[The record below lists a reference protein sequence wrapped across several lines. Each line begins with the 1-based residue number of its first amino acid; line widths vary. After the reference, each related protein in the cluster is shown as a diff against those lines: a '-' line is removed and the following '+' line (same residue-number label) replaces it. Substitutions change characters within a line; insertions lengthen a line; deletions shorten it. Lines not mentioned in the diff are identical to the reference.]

1 MWEVKVMKKSIAI
14 IFALSLLLL
23 AFTACG
29 RSPERQ
35 LAGRWEADGTAQF
48 QVMEFI
54 PHNDNPQRGRVN
66 LRMLGNQV
74 EGEYEVTP
82 GEDGEQHQLT
92 ITYTLAMFPT
102 TQEFTFTVE
111 GNTLT
116 LQGERDDDVMA
127 FQRARG

>member
-1 MWEVKVMKKSIAI
+1 MIGGLTMKKSIAI

-23 AFTACG
+23 ALAACG

-54 PHNDNPQRGRVN
+54 PHSDNPQRGRVN

-74 EGEYEVTP
+74 EGEYEIEL
-82 GEDGEQHQLT
+82 GEDGEQLWLT

-102 TQEFTFTVE
+102 TREFYFAIE
-111 GNTLT
+111 GDELV
-116 LQGERDDDVMA
+116 LRGEGDGAEVIYR
-127 FQRARG
+127 RAS